1 MRQQMRGQI
10 GPRISTKLSRPAI
23 HSYHCETFCFSVNH
37 GSAGLTKIS
46 HTLPDDLKTYR
57 LIDRKQLKTLLP
69 VSSMTVW
76 RMERDGRIP
85 KHFLIGRKAFWKLG
99 DVLNYLQKVTQGGDS
114 K

>member
-1 MRQQMRGQI
+1 M
-10 GPRISTKLSRPAI
+10 
-23 HSYHCETFCFSVNH
+23 
-37 GSAGLTKIS
+37 TKIS
-46 HTLPDDLKTYR
+46 RELPDDLKAHR
-57 LIDRKQLKTLLP
+57 LIDREQLKKLLP

-99 DVLNYLQKVTQGGDS
+99 DVLNYLEKATQGGDS